1 MNETGLILF
10 STDYCALCDEALGL
24 LLSMPELA
32 GISLRVVDVADDDEL
47 VTAYGQRLPVLC
59 FAGREL
65 DWPFGANDVLRWI
78 RKIEQA

>member
-10 STDYCALCDEALGL
+10 STDHCALCDEALGL

-47 VTAYGQRLPVLC
+47 ISTYGQRLPVLS

-65 DWPFGANDVLRWI
+65 DWPFAATDVLRWI
-78 RKIEQA
+78 RKLEQT